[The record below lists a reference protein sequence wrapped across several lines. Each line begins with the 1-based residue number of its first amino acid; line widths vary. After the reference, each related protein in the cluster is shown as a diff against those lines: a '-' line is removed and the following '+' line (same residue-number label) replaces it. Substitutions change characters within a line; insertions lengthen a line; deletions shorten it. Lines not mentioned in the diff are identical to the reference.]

1 MNVLARRAVQLIVG
15 TMVMLCTGA
24 IYAWSV
30 FVPALQEAFGWNASQ
45 TSLVFTFTILFLNIG
60 SFLGGNLVRRL
71 GVHTVIAVGAVL
83 LLSGIAGSSF
93 TTSQAYLVMTFG
105 VLTGTGCGFVYN
117 MLLSTVAKWFPDR
130 SGFCSGALLLGFGMG
145 GMVFGTLVGQLVSSL
160 GWSATFLVIGIPIA
174 AISGLAALVIRA
186 PREEEETQLPA
197 ANGKGGVSEGVSFTT
212 AQMLRS
218 SQFWIFV
225 ARVLLMIAAGLAIV
239 GNATP
244 LATEVGAPSELAVLL
259 ASAIS
264 MTNGFGRIIFGV
276 VSDRMGRRFTLAFDA
291 AVFLG
296 AIVLLYLA
304 GLAHSVPIMAVSFL
318 VLGLSYGGIA
328 SCNAA
333 YILGTFGPANYAS
346 NFGAFNLANMFA
358 SPISQVIGGSMAVR
372 LGSYT
377 ATFPILVGVTGTGLV
392 LSLLLKERV
401 DVPAKA

>member
-197 ANGKGGVSEGVSFTT
+197 AKGKGGVSEGVSFTT

-276 VSDRMGRRFTLAFDA
+276 VFDRMGRRFTLAFDA

>member
-1 MNVLARRAVQLIVG
+1 MDVRKTRNIQLVVG
-15 TMVMLCTGA
+15 IAVMLCTGA

-71 GVHTVIAVGAVL
+71 GVRAVIAAGAVML
-83 LLSGIAGSSF
+83 LVGIAGSSF
-93 TTSQAYLVMTFG
+93 TSSHAFLVVTFG

-117 MLLSTVAKWFPDR
+117 MLLSTVAKWFPDK

-145 GMVFGTLVGQLVSSL
+145 GMVFGTLVGQLVTTL
-160 GWSATFLVIGIPIA
+160 GWSATFMAIGIPIA
-174 AISGLAALVIRA
+174 AISMLAAFVIRA
-186 PREEEETQLPA
+186 PREDEMAQLPA
-197 ANGKGGVSEGVSFTT
+197 PKGKGGVVQGASFTT
-212 AQMLRS
+212 AQMLRN

-244 LATEVGAPSELAVLL
+244 LATEVGVPRELAVLM

-264 MTNGFGRIIFGV
+264 LANGLGRIIFGAIF
-276 VSDRMGRRFTLAFDA
+276 DRMGRRFTLVFDA

-296 AIVLLYLA
+296 AISLLYLA
-304 GLAHSVPIMAVSFL
+304 GLTHSVPVMAASFM

-372 LGSYT
+372 LGSCT
-377 ATFPILVGVTGTGLV
+377 ATFPVLVAIAGVGLA
-392 LSLLLKERV
+392 LSLLLKDKV
-401 DVPAKA
+401 DAPH